1 MEEPK
6 EIEKKFK
13 FTDTKISAIEFSPK
27 IVTYRD
33 TEVRGL
39 ILVVSASRKVFRLEK
54 HIPAL
59 SKTKSIRIGLF
70 DPYSHNSTENLNTVL
85 ARKIAREMLA
95 KIDQGKDPSAG
106 KESSLSLREVRDAYV
121 KDGLASK
128 RLKPETAQSKYVYD
142 FDLYAKGLL
151 DLPIIE
157 VTSKN
162 IEKEIR
168 KLLEEKPERHT
179 SLGIFLRSLSAVLN
193 YANAR
198 FSTEVTRVF
207 IENPVLAVRRMK
219 FLKRSKPRARV
230 LYEHELPIFYNF
242 LHSRSSFS
250 AKPGFKALSVTA
262 DFMIFVLFSG
272 ARRGEA
278 SRLQWKDVYTD
289 YVIFRGTKTGDDR
302 QVPMPEILLELLER
316 RRRIAPEGSLWV
328 FPSPNPLKP
337 ICEPKNLINRFLGYH
352 ADFPAFCV
360 HDLRRTFSTYA
371 KMTVPSVLVS
381 QLTGHK
387 ERRGTEETH
396 YSSFTPQHLREGMEK
411 IADILLSKTK
421 AEV

>member
-1 MEEPK
+1 ME

-151 DLPIIE
+151 DLPITE
-157 VTSKN
+157 VNSKN

-168 KLLEEKPERHT
+168 KLLEEKPDRHT

-198 FSTEVTRVF
+198 FSTEVTRIF
-207 IENPVLAVRRMK
+207 MENPVLAVRRLRL
-219 FLKRSKPRARV
+219 LKRSKPRARV
-230 LYEHELPIFYNF
+230 LYEHELPIFFEYVY
-242 LHSRSSFS
+242 SRSSFVS
-250 AKPGFKALSVTA
+250 PVHTVNA
-262 DFMIFVLFSG
+262 DYLLFILLTG

-278 SRLQWKDVYTD
+278 SKLQWKDVHVD

-302 QVPMPEILLELLER
+302 QVPLPIFLIELLSKRKKVSE
-316 RRRIAPEGSLWV
+316 PENPWV
-328 FPSPNPLKP
+328 FLGPSGP
-337 ICEPKNLINRFLGYH
+337 ISEPKNMLQRFLKNH
-352 ADFPAFCV
+352 AEIPAFSI

-371 KMTVPSVLVS
+371 KMSVPSVLVS

-387 ERRGTEETH
+387 ERRGTEDTH
-396 YSSFTPQHLREGMEK
+396 YSSFTNQHLREGIEK
-411 IADILLSKTK
+411 IASGLLEKCRHRSFF
-421 AEV
+421 